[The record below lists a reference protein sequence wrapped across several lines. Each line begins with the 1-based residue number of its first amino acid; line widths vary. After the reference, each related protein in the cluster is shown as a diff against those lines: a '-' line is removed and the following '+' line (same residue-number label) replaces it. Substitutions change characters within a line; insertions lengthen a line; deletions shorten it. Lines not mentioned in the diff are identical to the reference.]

1 MRGSGEDGDGTT
13 TTTIC
18 QSSIYLYI
26 NQYQYTYIKDD
37 LPSSK
42 KPNSQWVYDQNDDEE
57 KCNKE
62 ECHVVHWAVLPM
74 KKNRKSDM
82 SVKNPET
89 IDLARTIWRIT
100 IIITF

>member
-1 MRGSGEDGDGTT
+1 M
-13 TTTIC
+13 
-18 QSSIYLYI
+18 SIIYI
-26 NQYQYTYIKDD
+26 FIYKSISIHIYKRWNKYD

-42 KPNSQWVYDQNDDEE
+42 KPNSQWVYDQKDDEE

-74 KKNRKSDM
+74 KKNRKSDT